1 MKIIPLVPRGYCK
14 GVLRAIQIAK
24 NTALQYPNTPIT
36 ILGPIVH
43 NHYVSKAL
51 QSLGIQTLMD
61 KGKTRYDLLDE
72 IDEGVVIFSAHG
84 VSEYVEQKAKQKG
97 LIVVDAS
104 CEDVKLTKQK
114 VMDHIANGYTIF
126 YIGKHQHPESEGVC
140 FKHPE
145 VIVIETKE
153 DIPQLDI
160 DTKIVVTTQTTMS
173 TTMVKSM
180 VEAIKSRYPHALIE
194 PQICF
199 ATSSRQNAV
208 LNMDDTIDGMIIVG
222 DTTSNNTTKLEQ
234 LAKSKDH
241 VHTVVKINDLSE
253 LDPSLFDHCHAI
265 GITSGASTPNSITDS
280 VIAFMN
286 AYAIDPTVSKSNY
299 YPTHIL

>member
-24 NTALQYPNTPIT
+24 NTVKQYPNTPIT

-43 NHYVSKAL
+43 NHYVTEAL
-51 QSLGIQTLMD
+51 QSLGIHTLMD
-61 KGKTRYDLLDE
+61 QGKTRYALLDE

-84 VSEYVEQKAKQKG
+84 VSEYVVEKAKQKG

-104 CEDVKLTKQK
+104 CEDVKLTKEK
-114 VMDHIANGYTIF
+114 VMHHIADGYTIF
-126 YIGKHQHPESEGVC
+126 YIGKHHHPESEGVC
-140 FKHPE
+140 FNHPE
-145 VIVIETKE
+145 VMVIETPH
-153 DIPQLDI
+153 DIPQLDPH
-160 DTKIVVTTQTTMS
+160 TKIVVTTQTTMS
-173 TTMVKSM
+173 TTMVDSL
-180 VEAIKSRYPHALIE
+180 VNAIKAQYPDALIE

-208 LNMDDTIDGMIIVG
+208 LNMDVTIDGMIIVG
-222 DTTSNNTTKLEQ
+222 DTTSNNTNKLEQ
-234 LAKSKDH
+234 LAKSNAH

-253 LDPSLFDHCHAI
+253 LDPRVFDHCHAV

-286 AYAIDPTVSKSNY
+286 AYTKDPSVSKSDH